1 MDKYIQAIVNTA
13 QSIYDGAVVMCERYG
28 YSDSVIGSEIDKLFG
43 LELLCVWLGNRE
55 LDEKISLMREK
66 LRDMKNNKPGGAD
79 EGQPVK
85 GDTAKDGGREC
96 CTCGK
101 LYPFMC
107 ECGGF

>member
-1 MDKYIQAIVNTA
+1 M
-13 QSIYDGAVVMCERYG
+13 
-28 YSDSVIGSEIDKLFG
+28 
-43 LELLCVWLGNRE
+43 
-55 LDEKISLMREK
+55 EKIFDQGAYELRTALMLLEAGTPNIAKDWAAKALESIQEAIIKRRE
-66 LRDMKNNKPGGAD
+66 AD